1 MATGEK
7 SPSGLIFEALCLR
20 ARSTTKVA
28 KTMTRQELQDATGL
42 APGALM
48 DALKVVCGPQY
59 DQAQRVRFVDGD
71 ANQITLGASWLSR
84 CDDTDRKA

>member
-28 KTMTRQELQDATGL
+28 KTMTRQELQDATG
-42 APGALM
+42 PSSGSS
-48 DALKVVCGPQY
+48 
-59 DQAQRVRFVDGD
+59 DGCVEGGMWS
-71 ANQITLGASWLSR
+71 AV
-84 CDDTDRKA
+84 